1 MPSYVS
7 IRSPLSLF
15 LAAIMTGLSACTSV
29 TAPESE
35 LAMARQRWAERAPTS
50 YTYTL
55 ARDCF
60 CLSEMMGPVVITV
73 QDGAVV
79 SRVYVNNGTPVAAN
93 YQSLFPP
100 IEGVFDLVD
109 EAIRQGV
116 EQLAVDYH
124 RTLGYPVHIA
134 IDLHLRPVDG
144 GLVVTASNFQS
155 L

>member
-7 IRSPLSLF
+7 VRSHTVLILS
-15 LAAIMTGLSACTSV
+15 AIVIGLLACTSA

-35 LAMARQRWAERAPTS
+35 LAAARQRWTEHRPTS

-60 CLSEMMGPVVITV
+60 CTPEMRGPVVITV

-79 SRVYVNNGTPVAAN
+79 SRVYVSTGSPVAAA

-100 IEGVFDLVD
+100 IEGVFNLVD
-109 EAIRQGV
+109 EAIRQDV
-116 EQLAVDYH
+116 EQLDVDYH
-124 RTLGYPVHIA
+124 RTLGYPVNIA

-144 GLVVTASNFQS
+144 GLVVTASDFHS